1 MNMIQKNKIII
12 LILLLFSINSFS
24 CPKIKGILIDA
35 CGTKEELN
43 EWMVLTT
50 DTAIIV
56 NNLRIDYDAN
66 NNSGGTV
73 NADITS
79 GGCSWRVPRISSI
92 DSLKVNSLY
101 NSNIIPVSPGS
112 TIPANSTILVLTSD
126 SMNFAY
132 NITNL
137 TQYGNVYVI
146 QSSCKRNTGAFTN
159 LGNGANYR
167 LTKIIYNTCRDS
179 VWHYIGNS
187 AVNGHYGVRNRDTMR
202 ISYGNIFTS
211 SCNEYMI
218 LPIELVSFIVNC
230 DLIEFTT
237 ASENNVRM
245 FYIETSFNTIDWIVI
260 DSLPPRNYNNTLT
273 NYSVTNPHLG
283 QYFRIKEEDFD
294 NIFFY
299 STMYYTKC
307 EQDIKEYKL
316 YNFLGQQV
324 NEKDNLPKGVY
335 IKRFKNESIK
345 IIK

>member
-1 MNMIQKNKIII
+1 MKNKIII

-24 CPKIKGILIDA
+24 CPRIKGILIDA
-35 CGTKEELN
+35 CSSREELN

-50 DTAIIV
+50 DTAIVV

-66 NNSGGTV
+66 NNSGGAV
-73 NADITS
+73 NADIAT

-92 DSLKVNSLY
+92 DSLKKNTLY
-101 NSNIIPVSPGS
+101 NSNIIAVSPGS
-112 TIPANSTILVLTSD
+112 TIPKNSTILVLTSD

-137 TQYGNVYVI
+137 TQYGNVYVL
-146 QSSCKRNTGAFTN
+146 QSSCKRNSGAFTN

-179 VWHYIGNS
+179 AWHYIGNS
-187 AVNGHYGVRNRDTMR
+187 AINGQYGVRTRDTMA
-202 ISYGNIFTS
+202 ISLGNIYTS
-211 SCNEYMI
+211 SCNVYAI
-218 LPIELVSFIVNC
+218 LPIELVYFYATC
-230 DLIEFTT
+230 ERIEFTT
-237 ASENNVRM
+237 VSENNVRI

-273 NYSVTNPHLG
+273 NYSVINPHLG
-283 QYFRIKEEDFD
+283 QYFRIREEDF
-294 NIFFY
+294 NNTFY

-324 NEKDNLPKGVY
+324 NEKENLPKGVY
-335 IKRFKNESIK
+335 IKRFENESIK
-345 IIK
+345 VIK